1 MRSEGGEI
9 VVEVVPLG
17 DHDDGGD
24 PIFMAAPLQPMG
36 GPFAFRVVVAGNQ
49 TAARRREVE

>member
-1 MRSEGGEI
+1 MRSEGDEI

-36 GPFAFRVVVAGNQ
+36 GALAFRVVVPGNQ
-49 TAARRREVE
+49 EPRDAGRAE